1 MKASSVQRLLEVWEL
16 KLKDG
21 RKVTVRFLNS
31 SDRNG
36 IFQMFSSMSE
46 KALEWSM
53 APYTMEVIDRW
64 IGNMSSLIPLV
75 AEYNGKIVGYA
86 VIYKYSHQR
95 RRGIGDLAIY
105 LHQDF
110 HKVGLGT
117 AMTEK
122 LLELAKK
129 ERLHKIELTVVAEN
143 EIARNLYENFCF
155 KTEGLRK
162 DSFLGF
168 DGKYHD
174 MVHMGLILDCEPSY
188 TKKTE
193 SCRK

>member
-1 MKASSVQRLLEVWEL
+1 MWEL
-16 KLKDG
+16 KLRDG
-21 RKVTVRFLNS
+21 REVTVRFLNLG
-31 SDRNG
+31 DRDG
-36 IFQMFSSMSE
+36 LFQMFSSMSE

-129 ERLHKIELTVVAEN
+129 ERLHKIELTVVTEN
-143 EIARNLYENFCF
+143 EIARNLYENFGF
-155 KTEGLRK
+155 KTEGLSK

-168 DGKYHD
+168 DGKCHD
-174 MVHMGLILDCEPSY
+174 MVHMGLILD
-188 TKKTE
+188 
-193 SCRK
+193 